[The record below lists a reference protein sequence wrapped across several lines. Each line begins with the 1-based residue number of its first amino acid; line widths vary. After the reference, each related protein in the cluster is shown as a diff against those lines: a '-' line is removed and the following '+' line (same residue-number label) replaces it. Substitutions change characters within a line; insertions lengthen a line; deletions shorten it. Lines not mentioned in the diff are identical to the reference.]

1 MNWLRGLSVRLAEP
15 LDQATGLRRLFAAGP
30 AFRSVGVIGPDARR
44 NARVSMALA
53 QGLGHR
59 GSHVLVLDEGK
70 PPYNV
75 GGMMGLL
82 AKRSLADAWQVG
94 LADVTVDA
102 GAGVRLLAAQDGV
115 DALAGLSE
123 HDLHDMTENW
133 QGDAPEWMLVS
144 SGDTANGGGLAST
157 AELRILVLPGDKNWL
172 AEAYAVLKSSHAA
185 GTTGTWVVLVEGADI
200 DAAQRLYNSLQNTT
214 QRFLGVAPGYLGCLP
229 RVKASQSADE
239 SFHAS
244 LLAESMQN
252 VQTENP
258 MNFEQ
263 YWQRLWLFSRMA
275 LDPSARKSSH
285 AGRHT
290 R

>member
-1 MNWLRGLSVRLAEP
+1 MRLAEP

-30 AFRSVGVIGPDARR
+30 VFRSVGVIGPDARR

-94 LADVTVDA
+94 LADVAVEA
-102 GAGVRLLAAQDGV
+102 GAGIRLLAAQDGV
-115 DALAGLSE
+115 GALAGLSE

-133 QGDAPEWMLVS
+133 RGDTPEWMLVN

-157 AELRILVLPGDKNWL
+157 AELRVLVLPGDKNWL

-185 GTTGTWVVLVEGADI
+185 GASGAWVVLVEGADI

-229 RVKASQSADE
+229 RVKAAQISDE

-252 VQTENP
+252 VQTENL

-263 YWQRLWLFSRMA
+263 YWQRLWLFSRMS
-275 LDPSARKSSH
+275 LDSSSLDSSARKSSH